1 MYIKSKIDF
10 FIFYF
15 VISTI
20 TKQDIKTII
29 LSCKSLP
36 NTIISQLFFLSH
48 YLLFL
53 NSNKTLSYCLVQLHA
68 CMSLALVFPSY

>member
-1 MYIKSKIDF
+1 MYIKNKIDF

-15 VISTI
+15 IISII
-20 TKQDIKTII
+20 TKQETII
-29 LSCKSLP
+29 LSCKSLT